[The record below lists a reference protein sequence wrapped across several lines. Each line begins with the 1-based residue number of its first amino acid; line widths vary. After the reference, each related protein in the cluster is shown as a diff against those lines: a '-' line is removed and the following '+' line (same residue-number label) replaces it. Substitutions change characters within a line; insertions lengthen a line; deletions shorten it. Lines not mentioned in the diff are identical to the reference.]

1 MISPAAIVAVAVAA
15 VVGAV
20 ATVAEPARAQTLE
33 IQSGSATVF
42 AADPDPGFYVDRWTG
57 PCANNVGDVA
67 NPVAEPDGEPKTCA
81 LSSPSVDAVGVVIL
95 PVPTRPVNFS
105 QSPNGTV
112 VATVAGVG
120 VESPFLVSVHL
131 PVAATFTAVPDA
143 GYYVSLWTGACES
156 IGTTGEDD
164 PSGTPQT
171 CAVAEP
177 AGTVA
182 IATGATFASVRDC
195 GNDNRKPGTTAT
207 TCGDCL
213 ETHADADDGPGYD
226 CRLRVTC
233 DPGTEEQT
241 NPYTCDCKSGFNDL
255 DTPGT
260 CVENTVCA
268 NQFREQTNDATCGN
282 CLDTHAPDE
291 SDVCQERVTCD
302 DENKVQMNPYTCEP
316 GCKTGFNE
324 LETAG
329 TCVANVVCS
338 GENIVQKT
346 DAECACADG
355 HYDPDG
361 GDPDG
366 TGLNCVPKRITL
378 ADLQS
383 ACSRGSEPFGPLTEL
398 SPGAGLPHVG
408 SYCYF
413 VPNPNLPDRDC
424 FVLNDGVVIQA
435 GTRLRGEGHLN
446 GVSDFGGYPAGLCDA
461 VYPACDSDIGE
472 VNIDG
477 HLLSGCHVTDASCG
491 GIVSGGIAND
501 DGSAC
506 ECDPASHEGT
516 FPVCTAITGTRTVS
530 VSISDNG
537 VVVATVG
544 GTIVAEGGSA
554 DFPGLAAVT
563 FIATPTVGYYVSAWT
578 GDCDGPGDVGVDGV
592 TTTETCVLN
601 PGTADVEAGAT
612 FTGITDNQ
620 RITAAE
626 VAEDCAAAGGH
637 LHGVNNDG
645 TLSPHNTQG
654 GTYYAFPGGFESNHP
669 INVCFIGGRDGRC
682 YSVRPGF
689 VPIPA
694 DATLYSYYNDEASI
708 PLSATCDNRYP
719 DCAAQGKTERI
730 PGNELSGCVDSP

>member
-1 MISPAAIVAVAVAA
+1 MISPAAIVAVAA

-20 ATVAEPARAQTLE
+20 ATVADPARAQTLE

-57 PCANNVGDVA
+57 PCADNVGDVA
-67 NPVAEPDGEPKTCA
+67 NPVTEPNGARKTCS
-81 LSSPSVDAVGVVIL
+81 LSSPSSDAVGVVIL
-95 PVPTRPVNFS
+95 PVPTRAVNFS

-164 PSGTPQT
+164 PSATPQT

-182 IATGATFASVRDC
+182 IATGATFASVRAC

-213 ETHADADDGPGYD
+213 ETHADADDGPGHD
-226 CRLRVTC
+226 CRLRVNC
-233 DPGTEEQT
+233 
-241 NPYTCDCKSGFNDL
+241 
-255 DTPGT
+255 
-260 CVENTVCA
+260 EN
-268 NQFREQTNDATCGN
+268 
-282 CLDTHAPDE
+282 
-291 SDVCQERVTCD
+291 
-302 DENKVQMNPYTCEP
+302 ENKGQMNPYTCEP
-316 GCKTGFNE
+316 GCLSGFND

-329 TCVANVVCS
+329 TCVTDEDCGAVFRKQTDGATCGNCLDSHVDADDGPEYDCRERADCENENKDD
-338 GENIVQKT
+338 GENAYTCGECKDGFNDFATSGTCVANTCVGDNVVQKT
-346 DAECACADG
+346 ATECACENG
-355 HYDPDG
+355 YYDPDG
-361 GDPDG
+361 AASDG

-383 ACSRGSEPFGPLTEL
+383 ACSRSSEPFGSFAL
-398 SPGAGLPHVG
+398 SPAVG

-413 VPNPNLPDRDC
+413 LHHPNRNC
-424 FVLNDGVVIQA
+424 FVLNDGVVVQA
-435 GTRLRGEGHLN
+435 GTQIRAEAH
-446 GVSDFGGYPAGLCDA
+446 VAKHDFGGYPAGLCDA

-472 VNIDG
+472 VNMDG

-506 ECDPASHEGT
+506 ECDPATHEGT

-626 VAEDCAAAGGH
+626 VAEDCAAAGGR

-654 GTYYAFPGGFESNHP
+654 GTYYSFPGGFEGNHP
-669 INVCFIGGRDGRC
+669 INVCFIGGVPGRC

-719 DCAAQGKTERI
+719 DCAAQGKTERL